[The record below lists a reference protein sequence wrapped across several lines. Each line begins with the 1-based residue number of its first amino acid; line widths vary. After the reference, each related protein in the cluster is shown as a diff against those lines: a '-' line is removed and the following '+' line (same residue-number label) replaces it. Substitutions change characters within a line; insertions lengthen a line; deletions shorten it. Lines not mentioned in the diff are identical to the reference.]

1 MSGKPGVWVEFL
13 SDEEVTAALPA
24 IAPQLSRLH
33 LSLSVKRIGEPSFAK
48 LTRAAGELG
57 LSVYVWLLFSIEDGY
72 WLGEHNAAKLQPIIA
87 DLMRWRDAP
96 GGPVFDGV
104 SFDLEPGHD
113 YAVKL
118 RKCKA
123 IQLPRLLAQHVDPVA
138 FEEARKHF
146 GAAIAQLQRK
156 GVSAHA
162 TAFPLIL
169 DDAEDGAILEDAL
182 DTPVSN
188 LDWDEVSF
196 MVYQTAFAQLA
207 GLWFGPSLVASY
219 AQSAVQRF
227 GERAGMDLGVIG
239 TPALGLDAGD
249 RYPDVSALAAD
260 FAAARSAGIP
270 YERMRVYGLSG
281 LLKEGGTECWLRQL
295 PTAKLPETARETTG
309 LRAVVGALAR
319 TLRTVTWS

>member
-1 MSGKPGVWVEFL
+1 MSAKPGVWVEFL
-13 SDEEVTAALPA
+13 SDEDVTAALPE

-33 LSLSVKRIGEPSFAK
+33 LSLPVERIREASFAK
-48 LTRAAGELG
+48 LTRAAQERG
-57 LSVYVWLLFSIEDGY
+57 LAVYVWLLFSIEDGY

-87 DLMRWRDAP
+87 DLLRWRDAP

-113 YAVKL
+113 YAEKL
-118 RKCKA
+118 RKCRA
-123 IQLPRLLAQHVDPVA
+123 TQLPRLLAQHVDPVA

-146 GAAIAQLQRK
+146 GSAIEQLHRK

-169 DDAEDGAILEDAL
+169 DDAEGRAMFEDAL

-227 GERAGMDLGVIG
+227 GDRAGMDLGVVG
-239 TPALGLDAGD
+239 APALGLDAGD
-249 RYPDVSALAAD
+249 RYPDASALAAD
-260 FAAARSAGIP
+260 LAAAHSAGIP
-270 YERMRVYGLSG
+270 YERMRVYGLAG
-281 LLKEGGTECWLRQL
+281 LLKEGGTAHWLAQL
-295 PTAKLPETARETTG
+295 PAAKEPEMARETTG
-309 LRAVVGALAR
+309 LRAALA
-319 TLRTVTWS
+319 TLGRVG